1 MKYSTDIKDYYRRAW
16 GLEDRPKFKYGGSW
30 ADWMSNFSDQ
40 MSFEEYLQMDIK
52 TKKPHALDRKAKG
65 GRIGFDEGT
74 KPIITKEQFI
84 ELRTTHKNKT
94 NAEFAEILNKDWKPS
109 WQAESFNAK
118 NVNKR
123 MKDYRKDFPKNFDYK
138 GSKADVAITE
148 KKMIEFWGNDKY
160 QEHKKNFSDKKLKN
174 KYITDKNYKELS
186 IEKKQAKSK
195 KSLVL
200 KKKKLAAM
208 DADAREAFIAKEA
221 EEAAARTRKNRG
233 QIMKFNKNPRNFK
246 SILWGNLVDRTYQN
260 YYKDESGKLKLKPVG
275 LESPP
280 FKLSEDSL
288 KLIKSKPELNRVDM
302 EKITLIDKNNKPF
315 KWDTLESYVNKG
327 NALNSKGQPMSWDE
341 ITKPYKIKEFINT
354 EGLTQTINKATIPNY
369 DPKKHVKTS
378 GWHITHNTSFNKVP
392 WETHIAPARAN
403 IQEGQARKKFLNLWD
418 GSEKDF
424 KEGKITKEDRFKL
437 RKQAVNTYKTTMEPI
452 TEIKYS
458 LSKKEHGAATPI
470 EKLFKKAGIKLTSGQ
485 IQKAQT
491 FLRSAMNK
499 GQNVFKF
506 VPNKL
511 VRKGGGAAV
520 AVLDYSLFHH
530 LFGVPQTEALIAAG
544 GWLTKNELAG
554 KGIFAASQMA
564 GIMEEDQPTNLSELV
579 GLPGPYKE
587 DDTFMVDR
595 MKDGDESMNW
605 AMNIKEKKEVP
616 EEKVEVPQTKENNLT
631 GVDQYLLHRYK

>member
-1 MKYSTDIKDYYRRAW
+1 MASTDIKDYHRRAW
-16 GLEDRPKFKYGGSW
+16 GLGDRV
-30 ADWMSNFSDQ
+30 
-40 MSFEEYLQMDIK
+40 
-52 TKKPHALDRKAKG
+52 
-65 GRIGFDEGT
+65 GFDKGT
-74 KPIITKEQFI
+74 KPIITKEKFI
-84 ELRTTHKNKT
+84 ELRITHKNKT
-94 NAEFAEILNKDWKPS
+94 NTEFAEILNKDWKPS
-109 WQAESFNAK
+109 QADSFNQN
-118 NVNKR
+118 NVHKR
-123 MKDYRKDFPKNFDYK
+123 MKDYKLNFEYK
-138 GSKADVAITE
+138 GSNIERAVTE
-148 KKMIEFWGNDKY
+148 KKMIEFWGEEKYNKLKNDPKI
-160 QEHKKNFSDKKLKN
+160 SDKKMKDR
-174 KYITDKNYKELS
+174 YAADKNYKEMTV
-186 IEKKQAKSK
+186 EQKQEKSK
-195 KSLVL
+195 KALEL
-200 KKKKLAAM
+200 KKKKIEAM
-208 DADAREAFIAKEA
+208 DPDAREEFIAKEA

-315 KWDTLESYVNKG
+315 TWDTIESYVKEG

-341 ITKPYKIKEFINT
+341 ITKPYKIKEFINK
-354 EGLTQTINKATIPNY
+354 EGLAQTINKATIPNY

-378 GWHITHNTSFNKVP
+378 GWHITHNTSFNNVP

-437 RKQAVNTYKTTMEPI
+437 RKQAVNNYKTTMEPI
-452 TEIKYS
+452 TEIKYG

-491 FLRSAMNK
+491 FLRNAINK
-499 GQNVFKF
+499 GQNINKYIPFKA
-506 VPNKL
+506 L
-511 VRKGGGAAV
+511 RKPGMAGV

-530 LFGVPQTEALIAAG
+530 LFGVPQTEALISAG
-544 GWLTKNELAG
+544 GWLTNKDILGKSIAATAG
-554 KGIFAASQMA
+554 NIGMQ
-564 GIMEEDQPTNLSELV
+564 EDPTTIRELV
-579 GLPGPYKE
+579 DLPAPYKE
-587 DDTFMVDR
+587 DDTFMVER
-595 MKDGDESMNW
+595 MKGGDEAMNW
-605 AMNIKEKKEVP
+605 AMKIKKDKESGKTYEEGSEIDKSIELEKEGKELAETMSDTEIELRGQYP
-616 EEKVEVPQTKENNLT
+616 IASDEEIKDMLRKLHAKGGSVSSLS
-631 GVDQYLLHRYK
+631 GVDQYIMNRYR